1 MKSIWI
7 AIIYIVLVFFIGDY
21 STGPV
26 SHHGRVEQVVTSHV
40 ISSVPMT
47 SILPYCKSLAQKVVT
62 IEKSLLRFAYIGLYF
77 NSQHFYVPLM
87 VRWASWIWLPRRA
100 RRPYRNPLRAFRLNK
115 KQRKRL
121 RRRLS
126 ILLTTKQE
134 SFLASGTPLSSSSQ
148 EWV

>member
-7 AIIYIVLVFFIGDY
+7 AIVCCVLILLIGV
-21 STGPV
+21 SQASPV
-26 SHHGRVEQVVTSHV
+26 SNPSDVGAVVTSVV
-40 ISSVPMT
+40 IPALPMT
-47 SILPYCKSLAQKVVT
+47 SISPYCKSLAQKVVT
-62 IEKSLLRFAYIGLYF
+62 IEKSLLPYIGTYF
-77 NSQHFYVPLM
+77 NSQHFYIPLM

-126 ILLTTKQE
+126 SLLSEE
-134 SFLASGTPLSSSSQ
+134 SALPGAADQQAQ

>member
-7 AIIYIVLVFFIGDY
+7 AIICVVLVLLIRVWEV
-21 STGPV
+21 GPV
-26 SHHGRVEQVVTSHV
+26 SHSGGAGAVVTSSV
-40 ISSVPMT
+40 ISPLPMT
-47 SILPYCKSLAQKVVT
+47 SILPYCKSLGQKVVT
-62 IEKSLLRFAYIGLYF
+62 IKKSLLRFAYIGVYF
-77 NSQHFYVPLM
+77 NNQHFYVPLM
-87 VRWASWIWLPRRA
+87 VRWASWIWPRRRA

-134 SFLASGTPLSSSSQ
+134 SFLPSATQLSYSSQ

>member
-7 AIIYIVLVFFIGDY
+7 AIIYIVLVLLIGVC
-21 STGPV
+21 STGPMGH
-26 SHHGRVEQVVTSHV
+26 SDRVGQVVTSGV
-40 ISSVPMT
+40 ISPVPMT
-47 SILPYCKSLAQKVVT
+47 SILSYCKSLGQRVAT
-62 IEKSLLRFAYIGLYF
+62 LEKSLLRFAYIGFYF
-77 NSQHFYVPLM
+77 NTQHFYVPLM
-87 VRWASWIWLPRRA
+87 VRWASWIWMPRRA

-134 SFLASGTPLSSSSQ
+134 SFLPSGTLLPSSSQ
-148 EWV
+148 EWA